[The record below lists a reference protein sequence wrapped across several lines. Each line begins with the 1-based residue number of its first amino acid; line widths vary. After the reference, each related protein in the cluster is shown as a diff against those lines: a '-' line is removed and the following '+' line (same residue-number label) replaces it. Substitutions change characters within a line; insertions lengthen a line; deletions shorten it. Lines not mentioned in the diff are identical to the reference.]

1 MLDYILNYTVTSIP
15 VYINRAPRHVV
26 LYDEY
31 NKLNTMYHT
40 YLEEHA
46 LCLKIIK
53 DEHNKLTEAV
63 ADLTA
68 GTVPDNS
75 ITTVKLADN
84 SVTTAKIKNNAVTN
98 DKLAGEIYS
107 NKLKQPS
114 KTDLYKY
121 MAVTGY
127 TKDLFYNFEPVESND
142 VSISYSKR
150 YIDGPNDGYD
160 SWGHYITGSFL
171 IPLPDDLAACLV
183 TKNSFNNPD
192 TIINSNYFE
201 KSEDSYTIDMD
212 CSKLLEHIDLYIKL
226 NYGNEWTLNT
236 QANKDFYFYDNTG
249 NKLGTVGAVDNLKDY
264 GTNSPSIRHQCTV
277 TLIKQDNKIYLKLVI
292 GFTLKTYQEHNSNS
306 AQYGYKIPDDAVD
319 TAEIKMVLNNYPILP
334 LY

>member
-1 MLDYILNYTVTSIP
+1 MLNYTITSIP

-31 NKLNTMYHT
+31 NKLNTIYHT

-53 DEHNKLTEAV
+53 EEHNTLNKAV
-63 ADLTA
+63 ADLTNFI
-68 GTVPDNS
+68 VPNDTITTDKLANNS
-75 ITTVKLADN
+75 I
-84 SVTTAKIKNNAVTN
+84 TTAKIKNNAVTN
-98 DKLAGEIYS
+98 DKLAGEIHS

-142 VSISYSKR
+142 VEISHSTG
-150 YIDGPNDGYD
+150 YIDGPTEGFDH
-160 SWGHYITGSFL
+160 WGHYITGSFL

-183 TKNSFNNPD
+183 TKDSFNNPD
-192 TIINSNYFE
+192 TIINSSYFE
-201 KSEDSYTIDMD
+201 KSEDSYSNDMS
-212 CSKLLEHIDLYIKL
+212 CSKLLEHVDLYIKL
-226 NYGNEWTLNT
+226 NYGDGWTLNT
-236 QANKDFYFYDNTG
+236 KANKDFYFYNVAGDKLSTIGVANGLKQGRQTSPYNT
-249 NKLGTVGAVDNLKDY
+249 Y
-264 GTNSPSIRHQCTV
+264 HQYSI
-277 TLIKQDNKIYLKLVI
+277 TLIKQDNKIYLKLTL
-292 GFTLKTYQEHNSNS
+292 GFTLETYQISYYNGTNTSGYLIPNS
-306 AQYGYKIPDDAVD
+306 AID